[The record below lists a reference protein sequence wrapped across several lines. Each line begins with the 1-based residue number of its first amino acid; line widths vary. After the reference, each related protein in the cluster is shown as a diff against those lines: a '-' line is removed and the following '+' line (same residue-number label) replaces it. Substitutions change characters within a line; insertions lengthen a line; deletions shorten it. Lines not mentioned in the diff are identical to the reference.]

1 MTRTFIALELNEAL
15 QRHLS
20 GLVRSM
26 ARELP
31 ALRWVNPAEIHL
43 TLAFL
48 GELSEEQL
56 ALSMQATERAARGI
70 APFDY
75 RLTHLGTFGSP
86 RSVLWVGIDEPSG
99 RLQQL
104 HRLLNSELE
113 QRGFAVDTRPFSPH
127 LTLSRIKKPIKPEE
141 QAILQQFLDGT
152 RGSISSPPYHVQ
164 HLSVMKS
171 DLSSTG
177 ARYTCLHNYAL
188 LHTPSS

>member
-31 ALRWVNPAEIHL
+31 SLHWVNPTEIHL

-48 GELSEEQL
+48 GELSAEQL
-56 ALSMQATERAARGI
+56 VLSMQATELVARGSV
-70 APFDY
+70 PFDY

-86 RSVLWVGIDEPSG
+86 RSVLWVGIEEPSG

-104 HRLLNSELE
+104 HRLLNSALE
-113 QRGFAVDTRPFSPH
+113 QRGFALDKRPFSPH
-127 LTLSRIKKPIKPEE
+127 LTLSRIKKPLKPEE

-171 DLSSTG
+171 DLSRVG
-177 ARYTCLHNYAL
+177 ARYTCLRNYAL
-188 LHTPSS
+188 RG